1 MLTTF
6 PLMAIALIVYNGIAF
21 GMGVGA
27 NAGVSPSWA
36 DPVFT
41 LTMISGQPW
50 QVDMGDVLLALG
62 LFLLFFEILKATRVG
77 RLSIVD
83 HLLSTLV
90 LILFLIEFLVIPAA
104 ATSVFF
110 LLMLM
115 TLVDVMAGFSVSIRS
130 ATRDVSLGEGGL

>member
-6 PLMAIALIVYNGIAF
+6 PLMAVALIVYNGIAF
-21 GMGVGA
+21 GMGVQSVAGA
-27 NAGVSPSWA
+27 GPTWA
-36 DPVFT
+36 DPLFSFT
-41 LTMISGQPW
+41 LISGQPW
-50 QVDMGDVLLALG
+50 QVSLGDAVLALG

-90 LILFLIEFLVIPAA
+90 LILFLIEFLAVPAA
-104 ATSVFF
+104 GTSIFF

-115 TLVDVMAGFSVSIRS
+115 TLVDVMAGFSVSIRT